1 MSTHLSDE
9 PIPKP
14 SLGLGSGKNA
24 MATVAKLT
32 VAIALVAY
40 LVWRGDI
47 AWKPLR
53 ASLGEWQFTV
63 PALLA
68 LGLTPLGQLWRWQS
82 LLRASRVRL
91 PHREVF
97 SYLMV
102 AKFFNMALPGYIGGD
117 VIRGLYIARRASATS
132 PPGSSAVASMGASA
146 VVPSILFD
154 RIAGL
159 LPLFALC
166 LAGTLVAPADSLPS
180 HLVVPAR
187 TLSATGL
194 LAALCTFLLANRLPA
209 APSFLLRCSQRLRMD
224 HIFTAFYKGT
234 HLYVRDWG
242 LIRNVLGISLL
253 SQALILLGFVLYGQA
268 LGLRLPLSSYLVLVP
283 LGLLVTAIP
292 IAPGGLGVGQVA
304 FLALFQTAGTSQGAN
319 LITLYM
325 ASQALINL
333 TGAFLYPFFRVRN
346 VLPAS
351 SGLAHVE
358 RQ

>member
-1 MSTHLSDE
+1 
-9 PIPKP
+9 
-14 SLGLGSGKNA
+14 
-24 MATVAKLT
+24 
-32 VAIALVAY
+32 
-40 LVWRGDI
+40 
-47 AWKPLR
+47 
-53 ASLGEWQFTV
+53 
-63 PALLA
+63 
-68 LGLTPLGQLWRWQS
+68 
-82 LLRASRVRL
+82 
-91 PHREVF
+91 
-97 SYLMV
+97 MV

-117 VIRGLYIARRASATS
+117 VIRGMYIARRASATS
-132 PPGSSAVASMGASA
+132 PRGSSTIASMSAAA

-154 RIAGL
+154 RISGM

-166 LAGTLVAPADSLPS
+166 LAGTLGAPADSLPS
-180 HLVVPAR
+180 HFLVSAR
-187 TLSATGL
+187 TLSAAGL
-194 LAALCTFLLANRLPA
+194 LAALSTFLLAKRLPTV
-209 APSFLLRCSQRLRMD
+209 PSFLLRWSQRLHMEP
-224 HIFTAFYKGT
+224 IFTAFYEGT

-253 SQALILLGFVLYGQA
+253 SHGLILLSFVLYGQA

-325 ASQALINL
+325 ASQVLINL

-346 VLPAS
+346 ALPAS
-351 SGLAHVE
+351 SGLARAE